1 LAVPLGALASVAASW
16 VLLRR
21 DLLSLARR

>member
-1 LAVPLGALASVAASW
+1 VPLGVVGSVAASW

-21 DLLSLARR
+21 NVLSLARR